1 MYFLK
6 DTKQEGNKVRSITST
21 PTVTT
26 EILFENGNKYTYD
39 GTENLYFN
47 KILICSNITSFK
59 ITEDLE
65 EDYGKTVLKV
75 EMTIGESVYSSNRY
89 EKTTEYV
96 MTTKSNISS
105 IPVEDSYIDNIKGYT
120 VTFDS
125 NGGNMLA
132 YSKTLNIGEI
142 YGNMPIS
149 AKDSSTFMGW
159 YTAKEDGIKVEEST
173 TMNRAEDHTLY
184 AQYAIKVTLSTNRS
198 SVTPNEIYVKQGQ
211 TYGSGKY
218 LVNGVL
224 IGLSNGSLP
233 DPSPTPVDG
242 YYFEGWH
249 YDQTRVD
256 SNTIMQATTN
266 HTLTANWIEPHII
279 NGNIANVTITI
290 RHRTAVG
297 GYVGGSYVPGQVS
310 EEEYDRY
317 VYKGGII
324 SLENHSQ
331 SWVRWWS

>member
-47 KILICSNITSFK
+47 KVLICSNITSFK

-96 MTTKSNISS
+96 MTTKSNISP
-105 IPVEDSYIDNIKGYT
+105 IPVGDSYIDNTKGYT
-120 VTFDS
+120 VTFDP

-149 AKDSSTFMGW
+149 AKDSSTFAGW
-159 YTAKEDGIKVEEST
+159 YTAKEAGTKVEEST
-173 TMNRAEDHTLY
+173 TMDRAEDHTLY
-184 AQYAIKVTLSTNRS
+184 AHYSIEVTFIKV
-198 SVTPNEIYVKQGQ
+198 G
-211 TYGSGKY
+211 TYGEITPFTTKKVITGQPYGELPTIPKGTSD
-218 LVNGVL
+218 NGVYWYTYCG
-224 IGLSNGSLP
+224 IYSSNIDATGWTN
-233 DPSPTPVDG
+233 DNNTPI
-242 YYFEGWH
+242 F
-249 YDQTRVD
+249 
-256 SNTIMQATTN
+256 ATSIVPLDATN
-266 HTLTANWIEPHII
+266 HTLTAREQTGFTGWIPQ
-279 NGNIANVTITI
+279 GYA
-290 RHRTAVG
+290 G
-297 GYVGGSYVPGQVS
+297 GYIRNIGALWGYR
-310 EEEYDRY
+310 D
-317 VYKGGII
+317 
-324 SLENHSQ
+324 
-331 SWVRWWS
+331 